1 MINDSRPT
9 FKVIIAGGRDF
20 LDYNLLREKVDKILI
35 DKRLTHKIVIISG
48 CARGADTL
56 ALRYASEN
64 VLDVEEYP
72 AEWDKYGKK
81 AGYMRNVEMA
91 ENADALI
98 AFWDGESKGTKH
110 MIDIATNKKIGIRVI
125 NYERNF

>member
-1 MINDSRPT
+1 MVNTIKPT

-35 DKRLTHKIVIISG
+35 DKRASHKIVIISG

-64 VLDVEEYP
+64 VLDVEKYP
-72 AEWDKYGKK
+72 ADWDQYGKK
-81 AGYMRNVEMA
+81 AGYIRNVEMA
-91 ENADALI
+91 ENANALI
-98 AFWDGESKGTKH
+98 AFWDGQSKGTKH
-110 MIDIATNKKIGIRVI
+110 MIDIATEKNLPIRVI
-125 NYERNF
+125 RY

>member
-1 MINDSRPT
+1 MVNTIKPT

-20 LDYNLLREKVDKILI
+20 LDYNLLREKVNNILV
-35 DKRLTHKIVIISG
+35 DKRLTHKIVIVIG

-56 ALRYASEN
+56 GMRYASEN
-64 VLDVEEYP
+64 IFDVVEYP
-72 AEWDKYGKK
+72 ADWDKYGKK

-98 AFWDGESKGTKH
+98 AFWDGKSKGTKH
-110 MIDIATNKKIGIRVI
+110 MIDIATERKLPIRVI
-125 NYERNF
+125 RY